1 MTNKYTFE
9 YSDVIEANS
18 EDEALDK
25 FEEQMATAINE
36 AEAYDNIVD
45 WFNIRKVQ

>member
-1 MTNKYTFE
+1 MSKYTFE

-25 FEEQMATAINE
+25 FEEALATTINE

-45 WFNIRKVQ
+45 WFTIRRLD